1 VVVDGAR
8 LGDTESSVNPEQE
21 LPPPKQSARSER
33 EQTARSVAIGILAL
47 LVIVFAVLNSQTV
60 KIKWIVTTTRM
71 PLIVAIILIAAIG
84 AAVGW
89 LLGTRHA
96 QKRAKA

>member
-1 VVVDGAR
+1 M
-8 LGDTESSVNPEQE
+8 NPEQE
-21 LPPPKQSARSER
+21 LPPPKQPTRSER

-84 AAVGW
+84 VAVGW
-89 LLGTRHA
+89 LLGSRRA
-96 QKRAKA
+96 QRKASKG